1 MECGRMELDNETR
14 KMRILNYLDYM
25 DDKSLQEISVALYN
39 LAMKRREI
47 NNKKQRESLN
57 ESGK

>member
-1 MECGRMELDNETR
+1 MELEIDNDTK

>member
-1 MECGRMELDNETR
+1 MEREIDNDTR

-25 DDKSLQEISVALYN
+25 DDNSLKEISVALYN
-39 LAMKRREI
+39 LSIRRREI
-47 NNKKQRESLN
+47 SNKKQRELVN

>member
-1 MECGRMELDNETR
+1 MELDNDTR
-14 KMRILNYLDYM
+14 KMRIINYLDYM

-39 LAMKRREI
+39 LSKRRQEI
-47 NNKKQRESLN
+47 NNRKQRELVN

>member
-1 MECGRMELDNETR
+1 MELDNDTR
-14 KMRILNYLDYM
+14 KMRIINYLDYM

-39 LAMKRREI
+39 LAIKRREI

>member
-1 MECGRMELDNETR
+1 MEREIDNDTR

-47 NNKKQRESLN
+47 SNKKQKELVN

>member
-1 MECGRMELDNETR
+1 MEHELDNDTR

-39 LAMKRREI
+39 LSVRRREI
-47 NNKKQRESLN
+47 SNKKQRELVN

>member
-1 MECGRMELDNETR
+1 MQLDIDNDTK

-25 DDKSLQEISVALYN
+25 DDKSLREISVALYN
-39 LAMKRREI
+39 LSIRRREI
-47 NNKKQRESLN
+47 SNKNQKELVN

>member
-1 MECGRMELDNETR
+1 MELDNDTR

-25 DDKSLQEISVALYN
+25 DDKSLQEIAAALYN
-39 LAMKRREI
+39 LSIRRQEV
-47 NNKKQRESLN
+47 KKQKELMN

>member
-1 MECGRMELDNETR
+1 MQLEVDNDTK

-39 LAMKRREI
+39 LSIRRREV
-47 NNKKQRESLN
+47 KKQKELIN

>member
-1 MECGRMELDNETR
+1 MQLEVDNDTK

-39 LAMKRREI
+39 LSIRRREI
-47 NNKKQRESLN
+47 SNKKQRELVN

>member
-1 MECGRMELDNETR
+1 MEREIDNDTR

-25 DDKSLQEISVALYN
+25 DDKSLREISVALYN
-39 LAMKRREI
+39 LSKRRQEI
-47 NNKKQRESLN
+47 SNKKELID

>member
-1 MECGRMELDNETR
+1 MKHEVDNDTK

-25 DDKSLQEISVALYN
+25 DDKSLREISVALYE
-39 LAMKRREI
+39 LAKRRQELS
-47 NNKKQRESLN
+47 NKKQRELAN

>member
-1 MECGRMELDNETR
+1 MEFEVDNDTK

-39 LAMKRREI
+39 LSVRRREV
-47 NNKKQRESLN
+47 KKQKELIN

>member
-1 MECGRMELDNETR
+1 MEREIDNDTR

-39 LAMKRREI
+39 LSIRRREI
-47 NNKKQRESLN
+47 SNKKQRELVN

>member
-1 MECGRMELDNETR
+1 MQLEVDNDTK

-39 LAMKRREI
+39 LAIKRREI
-47 NNKKQRESLN
+47 KKQKELVN

>member
-1 MECGRMELDNETR
+1 MELEVDNDTK

-25 DDKSLQEISVALYN
+25 DDKSLREISVALYN
-39 LAMKRREI
+39 LSKRRQEI
-47 NNKKQRESLN
+47 SNKKEMVD

>member
-1 MECGRMELDNETR
+1 MEREIDNDTR

-25 DDKSLQEISVALYN
+25 DDKSLREIAAALYN
-39 LAMKRREI
+39 LSKRRQEI
-47 NNKKQRESLN
+47 SNKKELIN

>member
-1 MECGRMELDNETR
+1 MEREIDNDIR

-25 DDKSLQEISVALYN
+25 DDKSLREISVALYN
-39 LAMKRREI
+39 LSKRRQEI
-47 NNKKQRESLN
+47 SNKNQKELVN

>member
-1 MECGRMELDNETR
+1 MEREIDNDTR

-25 DDKSLQEISVALYN
+25 DDKSLKEISVALYN
-39 LAMKRREI
+39 LSIRRREI
-47 NNKKQRESLN
+47 SNKKQRELVN

>member
-1 MECGRMELDNETR
+1 MELELDNDTR

-47 NNKKQRESLN
+47 SNKKQKELVN

>member
-1 MECGRMELDNETR
+1 MEREIDNDTR

-25 DDKSLQEISVALYN
+25 DDKSLREISVALYN
-39 LAMKRREI
+39 LSIRRQEV
-47 NNKKQRESLN
+47 KKQKELVN

>member
-1 MECGRMELDNETR
+1 MEHELDNDTR

-39 LAMKRREI
+39 LSVRRREV
-47 NNKKQRESLN
+47 KKRKELLN
-57 ESGK
+57 ASGK